1 MMKAMILIL
10 FLIVYEPAGAYVPK
24 EGNVHAVL
32 GAYNA
37 QTVYRNSQ
45 NKPSPVPIF
54 SGFSLMAQG
63 DASDKG
69 NLEICINYF
78 NKLYFRE
85 DSGNYL
91 SERIQFLQITMG
103 YRYWLNNYWSTALAF
118 ASGYPLGDP
127 QTSIS
132 YLPND
137 STFETS
143 AHDPSEAGADMSL
156 AYDVWNK
163 EPYSVVVDLRY
174 TYSFTSRS
182 GESADNFGVIVG
194 LRYLIQEK
202 KQSLKK

>member
-1 MMKAMILIL
+1 MKAIILIL
-10 FLIVYEPAGAYVPK
+10 FLIVSLSAGAYVPK
-24 EGNVHAVL
+24 EGNVHAVI
-32 GAYNA
+32 GSYSS
-37 QTVYRNSQ
+37 QTNYRNSQ

-85 DSGNYL
+85 DGGNYL
-91 SERIQFLQITMG
+91 SERIQYLQITMG

-118 ASGYPLGDP
+118 ASGYPLATP
-127 QTSIS
+127 QTATS

-143 AHDPSEAGADMSL
+143 AHDPSEAGLDMSL
-156 AYDVWNK
+156 AYDVWNQ
-163 EPYSVVVDLRY
+163 EPYSIVVDLRY

-182 GESADNFGVIVG
+182 GESADNMGAIVG

-202 KQSLKK
+202 QVKNKK